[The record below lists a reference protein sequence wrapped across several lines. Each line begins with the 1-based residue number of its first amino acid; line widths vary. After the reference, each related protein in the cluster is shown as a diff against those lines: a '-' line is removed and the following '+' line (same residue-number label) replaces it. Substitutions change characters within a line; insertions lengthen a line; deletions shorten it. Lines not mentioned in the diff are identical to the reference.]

1 MKALFVS
8 AAAVFAAVPG
18 LGVIASGL
26 GTPPG
31 TEYRLLF
38 GGVIEGFGALALI
51 ILWVNQKKLQRKA
64 KRKITRAAIILG
76 IASFVFISAYVML
89 FRYTVV
95 TIDKGQ
101 AYYPIWLTGDVQRR
115 VDRAGSRAAAIDRYG
130 PAPVNEDIDK
140 MGTTPLAVTSIILLL
155 LYQGIFTSLTLA
167 FGLVGF
173 HMGVPLFR
181 NEANPPPTQLN
192 PDTAQT

>member
-1 MKALFVS
+1 MKAFFVS

-51 ILWVNQKKLQRKA
+51 ILWVNQKKLQRRA

-76 IASFVFISAYVML
+76 TTSFVFISAYVML
-89 FRYTVV
+89 FRHTVV
-95 TIDKGQ
+95 AIDKGQ
-101 AYYPIWLTGDVQRR
+101 AYYPIWLTGDVERM
-115 VDRAGSRAAAIDRYG
+115 VDRAGSRGAAIDRYG
-130 PAPVNEDIDK
+130 PAPVNENIEK
-140 MGTTPLAVTSIILLL
+140 IGTTPLAVTSIILLL

-167 FGLVGF
+167 LVLSGF
-173 HMGVPLFR
+173 TWGYLYFVTRPILRLHI
-181 NEANPPPTQLN
+181 
-192 PDTAQT
+192 